1 MPESLSRSVQTDLSD
16 TAMDRR
22 SFLRTGLGGAMFLGT
37 VSVTAGLSGCAIA
50 PAGRDYPMPGAM
62 DQSYEFQFLTRD
74 DIVLFQALLPAMVGP
89 GLTEEPVEFRRVL
102 FRSADAGDGGAGLV
116 ELGERQH
123 AVRGC
128 VP

>member
-16 TAMDRR
+16 SAMDRR

-37 VSVTAGLSGCAIA
+37 VSVTAGLSGCATA

-62 DQSYEFQFLTRD
+62 DQSCEFQFLTRD

-89 GLTEEPVEFRRVL
+89 GLTEEPVVQIGRASCRERV
-102 FRSADAGDGGAGLV
+102 
-116 ELGERQH
+116 
-123 AVRGC
+123 
-128 VP
+128 